1 MKKIKA
7 NYKIHLETKDNGIQ
21 IQIQGNTPS
30 VLTALTTFVDTLREY
45 GFDKNSIQNAVDL
58 AFLSDEELKSIL
70 NKKREELDNI
80 LKEFLS

>member
-7 NYKIHLETKDNGIQ
+7 KYKIHLETKENGIQ

-45 GFDKNSIQNAVDL
+45 GFNKDSIQHAVDL
-58 AFLSDEELKSIL
+58 AFLSDEELKTSL
-70 NKKREELDNI
+70 NKKREELDKI
-80 LKEFLS
+80 LKEFFS

>member
-7 NYKIHLETKDNGIQ
+7 KYKIHLETKENGIE

-45 GFDKNSIQNAVDL
+45 GFSKDSIQHAVDL
-58 AFLSDEELKSIL
+58 AFLSDEELKTSL
-70 NKKREELDNI
+70 NKKREELDKI
-80 LKEFLS
+80 LKEFFS